1 MKRIIICFAFILSLL
16 MISGCGSSNIM
27 NDYSFGHQIFKGDK
41 SKIEMFMPFEI
52 GQTRGLPWLKE
63 NQGQG
68 SQDNQVTYAGS
79 DKRINIIVIAEPPT
93 DPIKG
98 FQPVTELGVN
108 AINNVKANPAVSN
121 VIGQM
126 TPVLIDG
133 LQGVKVEMTYVEKSG
148 RLGLV
153 QYLFIDRGILWNII
167 YQYKSDDPES
177 VALIKYVEG
186 KIKIEK

>member
-98 FQPVTELGVN
+98 FRPVTELGVN

-148 RLGLV
+148 KLGLV
-153 QYLFIDRGILWNII
+153 QYLFIDRGMLWNII
-167 YQYKSDDPES
+167 YQYKPDDPES